1 MASLTGRRSPAFWLL
16 LAILCPFTPVTTGE
30 QEQLEPLT
38 FEPLH
43 CERIDGEALRRWI
56 ASEPGARRL
65 CSGTPSCDRVLM
77 CDCQK
82 SAPPQWAADQQV
94 AFTLPPFETTTVATN
109 ILIRN
114 CGQLQ
119 VPTGT
124 FRALRSGFLPRTV
137 RFLNIEQL
145 TLESFAFEIASQSR
159 APNPDPRDRHPVL
172 GPIELHFERCH
183 IEELPA
189 NVFHGAGLRS
199 IQFSASS
206 SIGVIQP
213 LAIGIRLRQL
223 TIRDSA
229 IGRFARHAFK
239 RAQME
244 ELLLQN
250 VTMYSAWT
258 SQGWQGVVVTETIQI
273 TDSTFLQPI
282 HPAAITE
289 SSTNELLLQNNVF
302 NASMADEAFQL
313 AITSRVSLIG
323 NVFGQLSPNLF
334 RGLVISNETAW
345 NAQPALVLER
355 NQIDELVVPG
365 PANAPVESSFF
376 HIPRNFTVNLQSLRI
391 SELATCDSTNL
402 AGASQWHQEIFFLR
416 PFAVS
421 GHNDPESYIS
431 IEEFREQEGCD
442 ATQDLVLIIVLSTL
456 LGVTLIGGLI
466 GGLLFYRHQKKR
478 QRMLLLE
485 QGLVHPAPRTY
496 RETQIMLKLE
506 TVGTL
511 KTDF

>member
-1 MASLTGRRSPAFWLL
+1 MASFTGRCSIFWLL
-16 LAILCPFTPVTTGE
+16 LAILYPFTPVATGE
-30 QEQLEPLT
+30 QEQLEPLS

-82 SAPPQWAADQQV
+82 TTISDQQA
-94 AFTLPPFETTTVATN
+94 AFTLPPFEATTVATD

-114 CGQLQ
+114 CGQLH

-145 TLESFAFEIASQSR
+145 TLESFAFEITSQSR
-159 APNPDPRDRHPVL
+159 VPNPDPRDRHPVL

-189 NVFHGAGLRS
+189 NAFHGAGLRS
-199 IQFSASS
+199 IQFSSAS
-206 SIGVIQP
+206 SIGVVRP

-223 TIRDSA
+223 TFRDSA

-250 VTMYSAWT
+250 VTMHDSWT
-258 SQGWQGVVVTETIQI
+258 SQGWQGVVVAETIRI
-273 TDSTFLQPI
+273 SDSTFLQPI
-282 HPAAITE
+282 LPAAITE
-289 SSTNELLLQNNVF
+289 SSTNELVLQNNVF

-313 AITSRVSLIG
+313 AVTSRVSMIG

-334 RGLVISNETAW
+334 RGLTISNETAW
-345 NAQPALVLER
+345 NAQPTLVLER

-365 PANAPVESSFF
+365 SSAAVGSSSFF

-391 SELATCDSTNL
+391 AEMATCDSTNL
-402 AGASQWHQEIFFLR
+402 AGASQWQQEIFFLR

-421 GHNDPESYIS
+421 GHDDPESYIS
-431 IEEFREQEGCD
+431 IEEFRQQEGCD
-442 ATQDLVLIIVLSTL
+442 ATGPDLVLIIVLSTL

-466 GGLLFYRHQKKR
+466 GGFVFYRHQKKR